1 VDVLRATAL
10 IAELPRARTRLL
22 DNLGRVRRELGPID
36 RELSDALAD
45 HMNIRRGEV
54 HEVVSFYSF
63 LQVPADTVRI
73 CTGPVCD
80 CFGAR
85 ELLASEPGAIEVACL
100 GHCDLAPVLTRGDE
114 IVPKVTHSTND
125 GPVTGLAQRDATL
138 ADYEQ
143 RGGLA
148 SLRELPANERIVE
161 ELKASG
167 LTGYGGAGFPTGIKW
182 EAVAREPSPRYV
194 VVNADEGEPGTIKDR
209 YVMELRPHL
218 FLEGVV
224 VAMRFADAAESFVYI
239 REEYATAR
247 ARLARAIDEFQA
259 AGLLEGR
266 SLELVVGAGAYI
278 AGEESA
284 MLESME
290 GRRAMP
296 RLRPPFPAQVGYLGR
311 PTLINNVETLA
322 HLPAILRKGGE
333 WWAGLGTRGAGG
345 TRLWSI
351 SGAVAKPG
359 CYEAP
364 NGITT
369 RELVEEHA
377 GGFSDE
383 VGCVVPGGAA
393 SGILPPQAL
402 DVPLTRDELREYGAG
417 VGSAAVQVFPKS
429 YSPLR
434 LLAETMRF
442 FAEESCQKC
451 TPCRIGNRALHHL
464 CEELEHGR
472 ATMTREKVDEWLVAM
487 EKTSICGLGQAS
499 PFPVRNAMRWWPE
512 LFAPLEQAA
521 IQ

>member
-1 VDVLRATAL
+1 MDVLRATAV
-10 IAELPRARTRLL
+10 IGELPRERTQLL
-22 DNLGRVRRELGPID
+22 DNLGRLRREVGPID
-36 RELSDALAD
+36 RELSDSLAD

-63 LQVPADTVRI
+63 LQVPADAVRV

-114 IVPKVTHSTND
+114 IVPHVTYSTND
-125 GPVTGLAQRDATL
+125 GPVTGLAQRDETL
-138 ADYEQ
+138 AGYAA
-143 RGGLA
+143 RGELGLL
-148 SLRELPANERIVE
+148 SNLPSNDEIVE
-161 ELKASG
+161 QLKASG
-167 LTGYGGAGFPTGIKW
+167 LTGLGGAGFPTGVKW
-182 EAVAREPSPRYV
+182 EAVSREQAPRYV

-224 VAMRFADAAESFVYI
+224 IAMRFAEAAEGFIYI

-247 ARLARAIDEFQA
+247 RRLERAIEEFDA
-259 AGLLEGR
+259 AGLLQGR
-266 SLELVVGAGAYI
+266 SLRIVVGAGAYI

-296 RLRPPFPAQVGYLGR
+296 RLRPPFPAEVGYLGR

-322 HLPAILRKGGE
+322 HLPSILRNGGE
-333 WWAGLGTRGAGG
+333 WWAGLGTRGAAGA
-345 TRLWSI
+345 RLWSV
-351 SGAVAKPG
+351 SGAVGKPG

-364 NGITT
+364 NGTTT
-369 RELVEEHA
+369 RELVDEYA
-377 GGFSDE
+377 GGFTGD
-383 VGCVVPGGAA
+383 VGAVVPGGAA
-393 SGILPPQAL
+393 SGILPPSAL
-402 DVPLTRDELREYGAG
+402 DVPLTRDELREFGAG
-417 VGSAAVQVFPKS
+417 VGSAAVQVFPTT

-464 CEELEHGR
+464 CEELERGE
-472 ATMTREKVDEWLVAM
+472 AAMTREKVDEWLVAM

-512 LFAPLEQAA
+512 LFEPLGPALQ
-521 IQ
+521 